1 MADRLRV
8 TELDFDTIK
17 NNLKLFLSQQS
28 EFTDYDFEG
37 SGLSTLLDILAYNTH
52 YNAYYLN
59 MVANEAFLDTALL
72 RDSVVSHAKTLGY
85 TPRSQKAS
93 AATINFTVQSS
104 NNDRGTLTIPSGYA
118 FLSNQIDNRT
128 YNFVVLEDTVVT
140 KSNFQYIFENLQI
153 TEGQLITYNF
163 VQEQATNPKQI
174 FTLPDPNID
183 TNTIRVLVRQSL
195 SNTDF
200 EVYNKVDD
208 VNDVTGE
215 DSVYFLQETRGERY
229 QIYFGNG
236 SIGKAIP
243 DNSVVSV
250 SYLATNETQANK
262 ANNFIATAPLVDSNS
277 ESINDFIIEPIVAAA
292 GGADR
297 ESVDS
302 IKFSAISQFATQ
314 NRLVTFKDY
323 ETFILSNFTNLD
335 SISVWGGQDNDPPV
349 YGKVFISLKPK
360 ENFFLSQT
368 EKQRIINDIIAP
380 KSIVSVSAEIIDPE
394 FLFIILQNQ
403 VAYNSKSLSISEE
416 EFKSQIR
423 STILTFTNTFLNK
436 FESRFVQSKL
446 EQAIDRTNIRAII
459 GTNVTVKLQ
468 KRFTPI
474 LNEFRN
480 YEIDFSVPLKRGTV
494 TDKLFSTQFDVF
506 DTLGARRRVIFE
518 EIPQSFSGISSVE
531 VTNPGLGYT
540 QAPTVTIVGDGIG
553 ATAEAVIVNGRI
565 ERINVTNRGINYSQ
579 ATISIS
585 GGNGFGAEASV
596 IIDSKFGNLR
606 TVFFDANA
614 QRQVVNANAAEIN
627 YETGKIRINNINIL
641 SVASNDGQIR
651 LTIESEEGIIQSIR
665 NTILTIDAEDPIS
678 IETVL
683 QKS

>member
-1 MADRLRV
+1 MTERLTV

-17 NNLKLFLSQQS
+17 TNLKNFLRAQS

-37 SGLSTLLDILAYNTH
+37 SSLNVLLDVLAYNTH

-72 RDSVVSHAKTLGY
+72 RESVVSHGKTLGY
-85 TPRSQKAS
+85 TPKSVSTAKA
-93 AATINFTVQSS
+93 IIDFTVETLSTS
-104 NNDRGTLTIPSGYA
+104 PGTLTVPRGYV
-118 FLSNQIDNRT
+118 FRSNLIDNRS
-128 YNFVVLEDTVVT
+128 YSFVTLKDTTVT
-140 KSNFQYIFENLQI
+140 KSGTQFVFEDLEIF
-153 TEGQLITYNF
+153 EGQLVNF
-163 VQEQATNPKQI
+163 AFNFSELDNPKQI
-174 FTLPDPNID
+174 FTIEDENVD
-183 TNTIRVLVRQSL
+183 TNTITVTVRPNA
-195 SNTDF
+195 SNTDAI
-200 EVYNKVDD
+200 VYNLATDIL
-208 VNDVTGE
+208 DVTA
-215 DSVYFLQETRGERY
+215 DSEIFFLQETSSRKF
-229 QIYFGNG
+229 QIYFGNNVVGKKLENG
-236 SIGKAIP
+236 SI
-243 DNSVVSV
+243 VEV
-250 SYLATNETQANK
+250 SYLVSSGVEPNGANG
-262 ANNFIATAPLVDSNS
+262 FTASQSIDGFVTFTVDVVN
-277 ESINDFIIEPIVAAA
+277 VASGA
-292 GGADR
+292 ADR

-323 ETFILSNFTNLD
+323 ESFILTNYPNID

-368 EKQRIINDIIAP
+368 EKQKIINDIIAP

-403 VAYNSKSLSISEE
+403 VVYDPKRLLISEE
-416 EFKSQIR
+416 EFKNQIR
-423 STILTFTNTFLNK
+423 STILTYRDTFLNK
-436 FESRFVQSKL
+436 FDSRFVQSKL

-474 LNEFRN
+474 LNEFRS

-494 TDKLFSTQFDVF
+494 TDKLLSTQFDVF
-506 DTLGARRRVIFE
+506 DSVGVRRSVIFE
-518 EIPQSFSGISSVE
+518 EIPQSFSGITSVE

-540 QAPTVTIVGDGIG
+540 EAPTVTITGDGIG
-553 ATAEAVIVNGRI
+553 ATAQAVIVNGRI

-579 ATISIS
+579 ATISIT

-596 IIDSKFGNLR
+596 VIDSKFGNLR
-606 TVFFDANA
+606 TVFFDSNA

-641 SVASNDGQIR
+641 SVASNDGQVR
-651 LTIESEEGIIQSIR
+651 LTIESEEGILESVR
-665 NTILTIDAEDPIS
+665 NTILTIDDEDPIS

>member
-1 MADRLRV
+1 MTERLNV

-17 NNLKLFLSQQS
+17 TNLKNFLRAQS

-37 SGLSTLLDILAYNTH
+37 SSLNVLLDVLAYNTH

-72 RDSVVSHAKTLGY
+72 RESVVSHGKTLGY
-85 TPRSQKAS
+85 TPKSVTAAKAIIDL
-93 AATINFTVQSS
+93 TIETS
-104 NNDRGTLTIPSGYA
+104 NPTPGTLTLPRGYV
-118 FLSNQIDNRT
+118 FRSNLIDNRS
-128 YNFVVLEDTVVT
+128 YSFVTLEDTTVT
-140 KSNFQYIFENLQI
+140 KSGTQFVFEDLDI
-153 TEGQLITYNF
+153 YEGQLVNF
-163 VQEQATNPKQI
+163 NFNFSELDNPKQI
-174 FTLPDPNID
+174 FTIEDENVD
-183 TNTIRVLVRQSL
+183 TNTITVTVRPNS
-195 SNTDF
+195 SNTDTIVF
-200 EVYNKVDD
+200 NRATDIL
-208 VNDVTGE
+208 DVTA
-215 DSVYFLQETRGERY
+215 DSEVFFLQETSSRKF
-229 QIYFGNG
+229 QIYFGN
-236 SIGKAIP
+236 
-243 DNSVVSV
+243 SVVGKKLENGSVIEV
-250 SYLATNETQANK
+250 SYLVSSGAESNGANGFTPTE
-262 ANNFIATAPLVDSNS
+262 NIGGFGTFFVDV
-277 ESINDFIIEPIVAAA
+277 INVASGA
-292 GGADR
+292 ADR

-323 ETFILSNFTNLD
+323 ETFILSNFPNLD
-335 SISVWGGQDNDPPV
+335 SISVWGGQENDPPV

-360 ENFFLSQT
+360 ENFFLSET
-368 EKQRIINDIIAP
+368 EKQKIINDIIAP

-403 VAYNSKSLSISEE
+403 VVYDPKRLSISEE

-423 STILTFTNTFLNK
+423 STILTFRDTFLNK

-446 EQAIDRTNIRAII
+446 EQTIDRTNFRAII

-506 DTLGARRRVIFE
+506 DTLGTRRSVILE
-518 EIPQSFSGISSVE
+518 EIPQSFSGITSIE
-531 VTNPGLGYT
+531 VINPGLGYT
-540 QAPTVTIVGDGIG
+540 EAPTVTIVGDGIG

-565 ERINVTNRGINYSQ
+565 ERINVINRGINYSQ
-579 ATISIS
+579 ATISIV

-651 LTIESEEGIIQSIR
+651 LTIESEEGILESVR
-665 NTILTIDAEDPIS
+665 NTILTIDEQDPIS

>member
-1 MADRLRV
+1 MTERLTV

-17 NNLKLFLSQQS
+17 TNLKNFLRAQS

-37 SGLSTLLDILAYNTH
+37 SSLNVLLDVLAYNTH

-72 RDSVVSHAKTLGY
+72 RESVVSHGKTLGY
-85 TPRSQKAS
+85 TPKSVSSAKA
-93 AATINFTVQSS
+93 IIDLTVETLSTAP
-104 NNDRGTLTIPSGYA
+104 GTLTLPRGYV
-118 FLSNQIDNRT
+118 FRSNLIDNRS
-128 YNFVVLEDTVVT
+128 YSFVTLEDTTVT
-140 KSNFQYIFENLQI
+140 KSGTQFVFENLDI
-153 TEGQLITYNF
+153 HEGQLVNF
-163 VQEQATNPKQI
+163 NFDFSELDNPKQI
-174 FTLPDPNID
+174 FTIEDENVDSSTITVTVRPN
-183 TNTIRVLVRQSL
+183 S
-195 SNTDF
+195 SNTDTIVF
-200 EVYNKVDD
+200 NRATDIL
-208 VNDVTGE
+208 DVTA
-215 DSVYFLQETRGERY
+215 DSEVFFLQETSNRKF
-229 QIYFGNG
+229 QIYFGNNVV
-236 SIGKAIP
+236 GKKLE
-243 DNSVVSV
+243 NGSVVQV
-250 SYLATNETQANK
+250 SYLVSSGVEPNGANGFTPTQSIGG
-262 ANNFIATAPLVDSNS
+262 FGTFSVDV
-277 ESINDFIIEPIVAAA
+277 INVASGA
-292 GGADR
+292 ADR

-323 ETFILSNFTNLD
+323 ETFILSNFPNID

-349 YGKVFISLKPK
+349 YGKVFVSLKPK
-360 ENFFLSQT
+360 ENFFLSET

-380 KSIVSVSAEIIDPE
+380 KSITSVTTEIIDPE

-403 VAYNSKSLSISEE
+403 IAYDPKRLSISEE

-423 STILTFTNTFLNK
+423 STILTFRDTFLNK

-446 EQAIDRTNIRAII
+446 EQAIDKTNIRAII
-459 GTNVTVKLQ
+459 GTNVTIKLQ

-474 LNEFRN
+474 LSEFRS

-494 TDKLFSTQFDVF
+494 TDKLISTQFDVF
-506 DTLGARRRVIFE
+506 DTLGVRRSVLLE
-518 EIPQSFSGISSVE
+518 EIPQSFSGISSIE

-540 QAPTVTIVGDGIG
+540 EAPTVTIVGDGIG
-553 ATAEAVIVNGRI
+553 ATAQAVIVNGRI

-614 QRQVVNANAAEIN
+614 QRQVVNNNAAEIN

-651 LTIESEEGIIQSIR
+651 LTIESEEGILESVR
-665 NTILTIDAEDPIS
+665 NTILTIDEEDPIS

>member
-1 MADRLRV
+1 MTERLTV
-8 TELDFDTIK
+8 TELDFDRIK
-17 NNLKLFLSQQS
+17 TNLKNFLRAQS

-37 SGLSTLLDILAYNTH
+37 SSLNVLLDVLAYNTH

-72 RDSVVSHAKTLGY
+72 RESVVSHGKTLGY
-85 TPRSQKAS
+85 TPKSVTSAKAIIDLTVETSS
-93 AATINFTVQSS
+93 AVS
-104 NNDRGTLTIPSGYA
+104 GTLTLPRGYV
-118 FLSNQIDNRT
+118 FRSNLIDNRS
-128 YNFVVLEDTVVT
+128 YAFVTLEDTTVT
-140 KSNFQYIFENLQI
+140 KSGTQFVFENLEI
-153 TEGQLITYNF
+153 YEGRLVNF
-163 VQEQATNPKQI
+163 NFNFSELDNPKQF
-174 FTLPDPNID
+174 FTIEDENVD
-183 TNTIRVLVRQSL
+183 TNTITVTVRPNS
-195 SNTDF
+195 SNTDTIVF
-200 EVYNKVDD
+200 NRATDIL
-208 VNDVTGE
+208 DVTA
-215 DSVYFLQETRGERY
+215 DSEVYFLQETLNRKF
-229 QIYFGNG
+229 QIYFGNDVVG
-236 SIGKAIP
+236 KKLENGSVVEVTYLVSSGVEPNGANGFTPTQSIGGFGTFA
-243 DNSVVSV
+243 
-250 SYLATNETQANK
+250 
-262 ANNFIATAPLVDSNS
+262 VDV
-277 ESINDFIIEPIVAAA
+277 INVASGA
-292 GGADR
+292 ADR

-323 ETFILSNFTNLD
+323 ETFILSNFPNID

-360 ENFFLSQT
+360 ENFFLSET
-368 EKQRIINDIIAP
+368 EKQKIINDIIAP

-403 VAYNSKSLSISEE
+403 VAYDPKRLSISEE

-423 STILTFTNTFLNK
+423 STILTFRDTFLNK

-474 LNEFRN
+474 LNEFRS

-494 TDKLFSTQFDVF
+494 TDKLISTQFEVF
-506 DTLGARRRVIFE
+506 DTLGVRRSVLLE

-540 QAPTVTIVGDGIG
+540 QAPTITIVGDGIG

-651 LTIESEEGIIQSIR
+651 LTIESEEGILESVR
-665 NTILTIDAEDPIS
+665 NTILTIDEEDPIS

>member
-1 MADRLRV
+1 
-8 TELDFDTIK
+8 
-17 NNLKLFLSQQS
+17 
-28 EFTDYDFEG
+28 
-37 SGLSTLLDILAYNTH
+37 
-52 YNAYYLN
+52 

-85 TPRSQKAS
+85 TPHSQRAS
-93 AATINFTVQSS
+93 VATINFTVQSS
-104 NNDRGTLTIPSGYA
+104 NSDQGTLTIPSGYS

-128 YNFVVLEDTVVT
+128 YNFIVLEDTVVT
-140 KSNFQYIFENLQI
+140 KSNTQYIFENLQI
-153 TEGQLITYNF
+153 AEGQLITYNF

-195 SNTDF
+195 SNTNF
-200 EVYNKVDD
+200 EVYNRVDD

-229 QIYFGNG
+229 QIYFGND

-250 SYLATNETQANK
+250 SYLVTNETQANK

-323 ETFILSNFTNLD
+323 ETFILSKFPNLD
-335 SISVWGGQDNDPPV
+335 SISVWGGQENDPPV

-368 EKQRIINDIIAP
+368 EKQKIINDTIAP

-403 VAYNSKSLSISEE
+403 VAYDPKRLSISEE

-423 STILTFTNTFLNK
+423 STILTFTDTFLNK

-446 EQAIDRTNIRAII
+446 EQAIDKTNIGAII
-459 GTNVTVKLQ
+459 GTNVIVKLQ

-506 DTLGARRRVIFE
+506 DTLGTRRSVIFE
-518 EIPQSFSGISSVE
+518 EIPQSFSGITSIE
-531 VTNPGLGYT
+531 VINPGLGYT

-553 ATAEAVIVNGRI
+553 ATAEAIIVNGRI

-651 LTIESEEGIIQSIR
+651 LTIESEEGILQSVR

>member
-1 MADRLRV
+1 MTERLNV

-17 NNLKLFLSQQS
+17 TNLKNFLRAQS

-37 SGLSTLLDILAYNTH
+37 SSLNVLLDVLAYNTH

-72 RDSVVSHAKTLGY
+72 RESVVSHGKTLGY
-85 TPRSQKAS
+85 TPKSVTAAKAIIDL
-93 AATINFTVQSS
+93 TIETS
-104 NNDRGTLTIPSGYA
+104 NPTPGTLTLPRGYV
-118 FLSNQIDNRT
+118 FRSNLIDNRS
-128 YNFVVLEDTVVT
+128 YSFVTLEDTTVT
-140 KSNFQYIFENLQI
+140 KSGTQFVFEDLDI
-153 TEGQLITYNF
+153 YEGQLVNF
-163 VQEQATNPKQI
+163 NFNFSELDNPKQI
-174 FTLPDPNID
+174 FTIEDENVD
-183 TNTIRVLVRQSL
+183 TNTITVTVRPNS
-195 SNTDF
+195 SNTDTIVF
-200 EVYNKVDD
+200 NRATDIL
-208 VNDVTGE
+208 DVTA
-215 DSVYFLQETRGERY
+215 DSEVFFLQETSSRKF
-229 QIYFGNG
+229 QIYFGN
-236 SIGKAIP
+236 
-243 DNSVVSV
+243 SVVGKKLENGSVIEV
-250 SYLATNETQANK
+250 SYLVSSGAESNGANGFTPTE
-262 ANNFIATAPLVDSNS
+262 NIGGFGTFFVDV
-277 ESINDFIIEPIVAAA
+277 INVASGA
-292 GGADR
+292 ADR

-323 ETFILSNFTNLD
+323 ETFILSNFPNLD
-335 SISVWGGQDNDPPV
+335 SISVWGGQENDPPV

-360 ENFFLSQT
+360 ENFFLSET
-368 EKQRIINDIIAP
+368 EKQKIINDIIAP

-403 VAYNSKSLSISEE
+403 VVYDPKRLSISEE

-423 STILTFTNTFLNK
+423 STILTFRDTFLNK

-446 EQAIDRTNIRAII
+446 EQTIDRTNFRAII

-506 DTLGARRRVIFE
+506 DTLGTRRSVILE
-518 EIPQSFSGISSVE
+518 EIPQSFSGITSIE
-531 VTNPGLGYT
+531 VINPGLGYT
-540 QAPTVTIVGDGIG
+540 EAPTVTIVGDGIG

-565 ERINVTNRGINYSQ
+565 EKINVTNRGINYSQ
-579 ATISIS
+579 ATISII
-585 GGNGFGAEASV
+585 GGNGFGAEANV
-596 IIDSKFGNLR
+596 VIDSKFGNLR

-651 LTIESEEGIIQSIR
+651 LTIESEEGILESVR
-665 NTILTIDAEDPIS
+665 NTILTIDEQDPIS

>member
-1 MADRLRV
+1 MVDRLRV

-85 TPRSQKAS
+85 TPHSQRAS
-93 AATINFTVQSS
+93 VATINFTVQSS
-104 NNDRGTLTIPSGYA
+104 NSDQGTLTIPSGYS

-128 YNFVVLEDTVVT
+128 YNFIVLEDTVVT
-140 KSNFQYIFENLQI
+140 KSNTQYIFENLQI
-153 TEGQLITYNF
+153 AEGQLITYNF

-195 SNTDF
+195 SNTNF
-200 EVYNKVDD
+200 EVYNRVDD

-229 QIYFGNG
+229 QIYFGND

-250 SYLATNETQANK
+250 SYLVTNETQANK

-323 ETFILSNFTNLD
+323 ETFILSKFPNLD
-335 SISVWGGQDNDPPV
+335 SISVWGGQENDPPV

-368 EKQRIINDIIAP
+368 EKQKIINDTIAP

-403 VAYNSKSLSISEE
+403 VAYDPKRLSISEE

-423 STILTFTNTFLNK
+423 STILTFTDTFLNK

-446 EQAIDRTNIRAII
+446 EQAIDKTNIRAII

-506 DTLGARRRVIFE
+506 DTLGTRRSVIFE

-553 ATAEAVIVNGRI
+553 ATAEAIIVNGRI

-579 ATISIS
+579 ATISII

-651 LTIESEEGIIQSIR
+651 LTIESEEGILQSVR

>member
-1 MADRLRV
+1 MVDRLRV

-37 SGLSTLLDILAYNTH
+37 AGLSTLLDILAYNTH

-85 TPRSQKAS
+85 TPHSQRAS
-93 AATINFTVQSS
+93 VATINFTVQSS
-104 NNDRGTLTIPSGYA
+104 NSDQGTLTIPSGYS

-128 YNFVVLEDTVVT
+128 YNFIVLEDTVVT
-140 KSNFQYIFENLQI
+140 KSNTQYIFENLQI
-153 TEGQLITYNF
+153 AEGQLITYNF

-195 SNTDF
+195 SNTNF
-200 EVYNKVDD
+200 EVYNRVDD

-229 QIYFGNG
+229 QIYFGND

-250 SYLATNETQANK
+250 SYLVTNETQANK

-323 ETFILSNFTNLD
+323 ETFILSKFPNLD
-335 SISVWGGQDNDPPV
+335 SISVWGGQENDPPV

-368 EKQRIINDIIAP
+368 EKQKIINDTIAP

-403 VAYNSKSLSISEE
+403 VAYDPKRLSISEE

-423 STILTFTNTFLNK
+423 STILTFTDTFLNK

-446 EQAIDRTNIRAII
+446 EQAIDKTNIRAII

-506 DTLGARRRVIFE
+506 DTLGTRRSVIFE

-553 ATAEAVIVNGRI
+553 ATAEAIIVNGRI

-579 ATISIS
+579 ATILII

-651 LTIESEEGIIQSIR
+651 LTIESEEGILQSVR

>member
-1 MADRLRV
+1 MTERLTV

-17 NNLKLFLSQQS
+17 TNLKNFLRGQS
-28 EFTDYDFEG
+28 EFQDYDFEG
-37 SGLSTLLDILAYNTH
+37 SSLNVLLDILAYNTH

-72 RDSVVSHAKTLGY
+72 RESVVSHGKTLGY
-85 TPRSQKAS
+85 TPKSVSSAKA
-93 AATINFTVQSS
+93 IIDLTVETLSTAP
-104 NNDRGTLTIPSGYA
+104 RTLTLPRGYV
-118 FLSNQIDNRT
+118 FRSNLIDNRS
-128 YNFVVLEDTVVT
+128 YSFVTLEDTTVT
-140 KSNFQYIFENLQI
+140 KSGTQFVFENLDI
-153 TEGQLITYNF
+153 HEGQLVNF
-163 VQEQATNPKQI
+163 NFDFSELDNPKQI
-174 FTLPDPNID
+174 FTIEDENVD
-183 TNTIRVLVRQSL
+183 SNTITVTVRPNS
-195 SNTDF
+195 SNTDTIVF
-200 EVYNKVDD
+200 NRATDIL
-208 VNDVTGE
+208 DVTA
-215 DSVYFLQETRGERY
+215 DSEVYFLQETSNRKF
-229 QIYFGNG
+229 QIYFGNDVV
-236 SIGKAIP
+236 GKKLE
-243 DNSVVSV
+243 NGSVVQV
-250 SYLATNETQANK
+250 SYLVSSGVEPNGANGFTPTQSIDG
-262 ANNFIATAPLVDSNS
+262 FGTFFVDV
-277 ESINDFIIEPIVAAA
+277 INVASGA
-292 GGADR
+292 ADR

-323 ETFILSNFTNLD
+323 ESFILSNFPNID

-349 YGKVFISLKPK
+349 YGKVFVSLKPK
-360 ENFFLSQT
+360 ENFFLSET

-380 KSIVSVSAEIIDPE
+380 KSITSVTTEIIDPQ
-394 FLFIILQNQ
+394 FLFLILQNR
-403 VAYNSKSLSISEE
+403 VVYDAKRLTISEE
-416 EFKSQIR
+416 EFRSQIR
-423 STILTFTNTFLNK
+423 STILSYRNTFLNK
-436 FESRFVQSKL
+436 FDSRFVQSKL

-459 GTNVTVKLQ
+459 GTNVTIKLQ

-474 LNEFRN
+474 LNEFRS

-494 TDKLFSTQFDVF
+494 TDKLISTQFDVF
-506 DTLGARRRVIFE
+506 DTLGVRRSVLLE
-518 EIPQSFSGISSVE
+518 EIPQSFSGISSIE

-540 QAPTVTIVGDGIG
+540 EAPTVTIVGDGIG
-553 ATAEAVIVNGRI
+553 ATAQAVIVNGRI

-614 QRQVVNANAAEIN
+614 QRQVVNNNAAEIN

-641 SVASNDGQIR
+641 SVASNDRQIR
-651 LTIESEEGIIQSIR
+651 LTIESEEGILESVR
-665 NTILTIDAEDPIS
+665 NTILTIDEEDPIS

>member
-37 SGLSTLLDILAYNTH
+37 AGLSTLLDILAYNTH